1 MNHEAGLA
9 AHQGHPVLAAMC
21 ASTRLLLL
29 DQPTR
34 LLVWGVHWS
43 AHLMVCCGC
52 GCVCV
57 CVPGDLLQLARPGM
71 IL

>member
-9 AHQGHPVLAAMC
+9 AHQGHPELAAMC
-21 ASTRLLLL
+21 ALTRLLLL

-43 AHLMVCCGC
+43 AHLML
-52 GCVCV
+52 CVCV
-57 CVPGDLLQLARPGM
+57 CDCVPGGLLRLARPGM